1 MNFIKLIMLLTLL
14 ITGAATAEGSTQQ
27 HTREAMGWHLI
38 DEGALIIDART
49 AQEYAAGHIKGAIN
63 IPFDVVV
70 SQFEALEIRKDRNIV
85 LYCRSGN
92 RSGRAFKSL
101 TAAGYTQLH
110 NAGGLNAIMT
120 AKPSG
125 F

>member
-1 MNFIKLIMLLTLL
+1 MNFLKLIIVLTIL
-14 ITGAATAEGSTQQ
+14 ISGAAAANGVAQ
-27 HTREAMGWHLI
+27 HQTREAIGWHLI

-63 IPFDVVV
+63 IPFDIVV
-70 SQFEALEIRKDRNIV
+70 SQFEALEIRKDRDIV

-110 NAGGLNAIMT
+110 NAGGLRALMT
-120 AKPSG
+120 IKPAG
-125 F
+125 Y